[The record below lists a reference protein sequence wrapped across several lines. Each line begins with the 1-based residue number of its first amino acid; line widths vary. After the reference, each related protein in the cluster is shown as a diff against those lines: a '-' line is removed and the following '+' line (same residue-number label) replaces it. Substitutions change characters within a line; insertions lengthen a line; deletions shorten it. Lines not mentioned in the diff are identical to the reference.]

1 MNENT
6 IREIANFRSQII
18 RERELIIDRI
28 QTINTSLKNI
38 DYNLGRFIRVEAEA
52 TTDKEIRDFQS
63 ELLACTEGALT
74 GSEDEQYSEGKFIQV
89 KSIIDRFRGR
99 EGQTDLDRRWTAKVT
114 DVRNAYTF
122 AASERW
128 REDETEHEHYSDSG
142 GKSGG
147 QKEKLAYTIGPFRSG
162 MAKRNSQAEI
172 DTQLCVSAAEADGG
186 RTGDAKSAT

>member
-1 MNENT
+1 LNENT

-128 REDETEHEHYSDSG
+128 REDET
-142 GKSGG
+142 
-147 QKEKLAYTIGPFRSG
+147 
-162 MAKRNSQAEI
+162 
-172 DTQLCVSAAEADGG
+172 
-186 RTGDAKSAT
+186 